1 MVFFAFWYFILWEYS
16 TLLILFHID
25 FLTQK
30 PPDTKDTADKQEAN
44 RRATE
49 IQQLF
54 RRYPRAVM
62 TDSEDGSMT
71 LTFVFEPS
79 DPDWVRQVIWAKLVR
94 CATTLA
100 VAVYMLS
107 RYISSRVGTIH
118 LWNVHQSRKLQKT
131 LKPPILGV
139 QGHRWWHCLKARH
152 HCLFWYAVRLHPY
165 LQLFSC

>member
-1 MVFFAFWYFILWEYS
+1 
-16 TLLILFHID
+16 
-25 FLTQK
+25 LTQK

-79 DPDWVRQVIWAKLVR
+79 DPDWVRQVI
-94 CATTLA
+94 
-100 VAVYMLS
+100 
-107 RYISSRVGTIH
+107 
-118 LWNVHQSRKLQKT
+118 
-131 LKPPILGV
+131 
-139 QGHRWWHCLKARH
+139 
-152 HCLFWYAVRLHPY
+152 
-165 LQLFSC
+165 